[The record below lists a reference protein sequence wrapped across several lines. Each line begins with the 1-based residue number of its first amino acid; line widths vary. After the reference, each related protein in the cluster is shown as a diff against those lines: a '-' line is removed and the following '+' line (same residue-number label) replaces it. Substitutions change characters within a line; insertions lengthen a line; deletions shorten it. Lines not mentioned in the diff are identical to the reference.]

1 MFFIDQL
8 SIRLRMEIEHT
19 VPYGVAQ
26 VTSDKLSRE
35 AWADAALDAIGR
47 GGLAAV
53 AVEPI
58 ASMLGVTKG
67 SFYWHFRDRREL
79 LDAALTR
86 WEQRATA
93 DIIEQLT
100 PIGDP
105 VARLRRLFVIAF
117 GEGPEEVIEDAILGS
132 LTDPTV
138 AKVVGRVNEARLN
151 FLIGSFREL
160 GFAPQ
165 VAKHRAR
172 IAYAALLGHRRLQ
185 GGVSSRIGASATK
198 SFGVELIDALT
209 SDARSD

>member
-1 MFFIDQL
+1 MDH
-8 SIRLRMEIEHT
+8 EHT

-35 AWADAALDAIGR
+35 AWADAALEAIGR
-47 GGLAAV
+47 GGVAAV

-58 ASMLGVTKG
+58 ASALGVTKG

-79 LDAALTR
+79 LDAALAR

-100 PIGDP
+100 PIDDP

-117 GEGPEEVIEDAILGS
+117 GEGLEEEIEDAIFGA
-132 LTDPTV
+132 LTDATV
-138 AKVVGRVNEARLN
+138 AEVVGRVNETRLG
-151 FLIGSFREL
+151 FLVECFKEL
-160 GFAPQ
+160 GFSPTA
-165 VAKHRAR
+165 AKHRAR

-185 GGVSSRIGASATK
+185 GGTGSRIGSSATK

-209 SDARSD
+209 SDARPD